1 MVSLAGS
8 IAGVPV
14 IPSGSMLPQLS
25 EERATGLPSDRLQIP
40 PSERPRRGQ
49 GVSRMRVFKPIP
61 ERSAMTN
68 RDPILPDAVID
79 IAKARIEASH
89 HRRRRSVLDT
99 RAEHNRLIEALK
111 AYGRPVICAFE
122 ATGNYHRPMAW
133 RLIEAG
139 FDVRLV
145 WRLAGREN

>member
-1 MVSLAGS
+1 
-8 IAGVPV
+8 
-14 IPSGSMLPQLS
+14 
-25 EERATGLPSDRLQIP
+25 
-40 PSERPRRGQ
+40 
-49 GVSRMRVFKPIP
+49 MRVFKPIP

-145 WRLAGREN
+145 WCLAGREN